1 MERRARVISSS
12 VFAGLASIVVG
23 ASLTWACTGP
33 DFGTPATPGNP
44 PSPSPEASAPQPAPT
59 TQAQGG
65 APAAAPVGV
74 SPSTGTSGS
83 GVTSGAR
90 GAVTNRAPATNRGS
104 APARA
109 PVSVGVAPG
118 RSSAPST
125 AVANSQFAQR
135 SNGATAGVTARGGQT
150 VFASPAAK
158 ARATSKSKSR
168 ATPSARS
175 AAGDLWAGMKPA
187 ARSSVFAAE
196 ASAAKQA
203 GGAPMTAAL
212 VVLGLGVVGLAGT
225 ASVLGLR
232 RRRAA
237 ASATGSG
244 SSSSGTTEM

>member
-12 VFAGLASIVVG
+12 VFAGLATIVVG

-125 AVANSQFAQR
+125 AVTSQFAQR

-150 VFASPAAK
+150 VFANPAAK

-237 ASATGSG
+237 ASATGR

>member
-1 MERRARVISSS
+1 M
-12 VFAGLASIVVG
+12 
-23 ASLTWACTGP
+23 
-33 DFGTPATPGNP
+33 
-44 PSPSPEASAPQPAPT
+44 
-59 TQAQGG
+59 
-65 APAAAPVGV
+65 
-74 SPSTGTSGS
+74 
-83 GVTSGAR
+83 
-90 GAVTNRAPATNRGS
+90 
-104 APARA
+104 
-109 PVSVGVAPG
+109 SVGVAPG

-125 AVANSQFAQR
+125 AVTSQFAQR

-150 VFASPAAK
+150 VFANPAAK

-168 ATPSARS
+168 ATTPSARS
-175 AAGDLWAGMKPA
+175 AAGDLWAGVKPA

-237 ASATGSG
+237 ASATGS